1 MLLAKYKDVL
11 GTPKVG
17 FHAARIPILDYALW
31 DTVGTL
37 VITLALVYFFAKDK
51 SWQNTLRWVIFAF
64 GLGLI
69 LHVLFGVRTTMTQ
82 SLVGV

>member
-1 MLLAKYKDVL
+1 MLFVRYKDAL
-11 GTPKVG
+11 GTPRVG
-17 FHAARIPILDYALW
+17 FHAARIPYIDYALW
-31 DTVGTL
+31 DTVGTV

>member
-1 MLLAKYKDVL
+1 MLLSRYRDIL
-11 GTPKVG
+11 GTPRVG
-17 FHAARIPILDYALW
+17 FHATRIPGLDYALW

-37 VITLALVYFFAKDK
+37 VITLFLVYFFAKDK

-64 GLGLI
+64 CLGLI

-82 SLVGV
+82 SIVSV

>member
-1 MLLAKYKDVL
+1 MLLAKYKNAL
-11 GTPKVG
+11 GTPRVG
-17 FHAARIPILDYALW
+17 FHAARIPLIDYALW
-31 DTVGTL
+31 DTVGT
-37 VITLALVYFFAKDK
+37 VVVTLALVYFFAKDK

-82 SLVGV
+82 SLIGV

>member
-1 MLLAKYKDVL
+1 MLLAKYKDAL
-11 GTPKVG
+11 GIPRVG
-17 FHAARIPILDYALW
+17 FHAARIPLIDYALW

-37 VITLALVYFFAKDK
+37 VITLALVYFFATDK